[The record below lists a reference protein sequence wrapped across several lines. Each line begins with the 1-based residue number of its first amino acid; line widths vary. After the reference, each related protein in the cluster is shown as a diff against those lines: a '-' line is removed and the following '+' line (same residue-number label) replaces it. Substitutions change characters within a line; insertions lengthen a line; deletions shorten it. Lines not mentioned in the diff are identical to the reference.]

1 MILTSCFS
9 VLLRDRE
16 LEGVDKGASTGGDF
30 DFFHA
35 VHGAVVAVSGIGLA
49 EL

>member
-1 MILTSCFS
+1 MLFGNWK
-9 VLLRDRE
+9 

-35 VHGAVVAVSGIGLA
+35 VYGAVVAVSGVGLA
-49 EL
+49 ELQ